1 MADERA
7 AASDGAIQR
16 YIPYT
21 TCVAYIS
28 AALYIRYMYG
38 GKDARNWRLGSS
50 GACAQVGGGDHP
62 WIIFGNPNYNWR
74 LETWIM
80 RTVASI

>member
-1 MADERA
+1 
-7 AASDGAIQR
+7 
-16 YIPYT
+16 
-21 TCVAYIS
+21 
-28 AALYIRYMYG
+28 MYG

-62 WIIFGNPNYNWR
+62 WIIFGNPNYNLR

-80 RTVASI
+80 RTVATI